1 MPLREQD
8 PPFAIQIELT
18 EGCNLRCTFCG
29 LQGIREAGPDKQYKF
44 MTPQIISEVGRVGQL
59 WNARLELAMHG
70 EPTMHP
76 DFTGMVKHLRTAA
89 PDCQIMITTNGGGLL
104 KDPVERVVA
113 LFGAGLDVL
122 ALDEYEGIKI
132 GSKVRAVQKEIEII
146 GKSAGMPIHFHNYPT
161 NPDASPHR
169 RHPKKALPLVVYI
182 VDPSVQAS
190 ARVPHLNNHAGSAFP
205 KNDTQQGKRCA
216 KPFREVSVRWNG
228 NVAICCNDWRGEYKC
243 GNVMETPLETM
254 WSNAAFDAA
263 RRRLMQGKRDFGPC
277 AGCDATSTRVGL
289 LPDKLG
295 KEKMPAPTAASQRAL
310 NEALAGQSYA
320 RPVLRPWEKN

>member
-1 MPLREQD
+1 MALRVQE

-29 LQGIREAGPDKQYKF
+29 LQGIRAAGPDKHYKF
-44 MTPQIISEVGRVGQL
+44 MTPEIIREIGRVGQL

-76 DFTGMVKHLRTAA
+76 DFIGMVRHLREAA
-89 PDCQIMITTNGGGLL
+89 PGCQIMMTTNGGGLL
-104 KDPVERVVA
+104 PDPVQKIDA
-113 LFGAGLDVL
+113 LMMAGLDVL

-132 GSKVRAVQKEIEII
+132 GTKVRAVQDQIEREQQ
-146 GKSAGMPIHFHNYPT
+146 GARFREYPT
-161 NPDASPHR
+161 DPDASPHR
-169 RHPKKALPLVVYI
+169 RHPKKDLPLVVYI

-190 ARVPHLNNHAGSAFP
+190 ARTPHLNNHAGAAFP

-277 AGCDATSTRVGL
+277 KGCDATSTRVGL

-295 KEKMPAPTAASQRAL
+295 KEQMPAPSAASQKAL
-310 NEALAGQSYA
+310 TAALSGESYTV
-320 RPVLRPWEKN
+320 PVLRPWETK